1 MVVGTG
7 RQQGM
12 WPSYRTINTG
22 INMSE
27 NHSIK
32 PHGGTLVNRISKAN
46 PTGLFSITISE
57 DLAND
62 VENIADGIFSPL
74 EGFLG
79 KQDYESVI
87 SRGRLTNDLA
97 WTIPIVLDVNGQ
109 TASKMK
115 ESEDVLLQTPQGTGV
130 AILHVEET
138 YSFDKEKTA
147 QGVYGTTDPSHPGVT
162 KTMSMNDYLVGGK
175 IDYIQRPDETELRK
189 NRLTPLQTR
198 EAFAKA
204 GWKTICAFQT
214 RNPPHVAHEMLQ
226 KTSITTRD
234 GVFVNPIIGKKKSGD
249 FVDEVII
256 KCYET
261 MIKLYYPQNRCI
273 LGTLQTEMKYA
284 GPKEAIHHAIMR
296 QNYGCTHI
304 IIGRDH
310 AGVGKFYDPFAAQKI
325 FDDYPELEISPV
337 FFPAFFYCKKCLT
350 YTTPKACPHGDDVKE
365 QISGT
370 ALREMIQNGQT
381 PSEFILRPEVAKV
394 ILDHPRPFVD

>member
-1 MVVGTG
+1 
-7 RQQGM
+7 
-12 WPSYRTINTG
+12 
-22 INMSE
+22 MSE

-32 PHGGTLVNRISKAN
+32 PHGGILVNRIVKTK
-46 PTGLFSITISE
+46 PEGLFSITITE

-79 KQDYESVI
+79 QQDFESVI
-87 SRGRLTNDLA
+87 SRGRLANGLA
-97 WTIPIVLDVNGQ
+97 WTIPIVLDVDEQ
-109 TASKMK
+109 TASKIK
-115 ESEDVLLQTPQGTGV
+115 ESGDVLLQNPQGIGIAV
-130 AILHVEET
+130 LHVDEI
-138 YSFDKEKTA
+138 YSFDKEKTI
-147 QGVYGTTDPSHPGVT
+147 QGVYGTTDLAHPGVA
-162 KTMSMNDYLVGGK
+162 KTMALNDYLVGGN
-175 IDYIQRPDETELRK
+175 IDFIQRPDNTVIRK
-189 NRLTPLQTR
+189 HRLTPVQTR
-198 EAFAKA
+198 EKFAKA
-204 GWKTICAFQT
+204 GWNTICAFQT

-249 FVDEVII
+249 FVDEVIVN
-256 KCYET
+256 CYET
-261 MIKLYYPQNRCI
+261 MINSYYPENRCQ
-273 LGTLQTEMKYA
+273 LGTLHTEMKYA

-350 YTTPKACPHGDDVKE
+350 YTNPKACPHDDDAKE

-370 ALREMIQNGQT
+370 KLREIIQNGQA
-381 PSEFILRPEVAKV
+381 PSEFILRPEVAQV
-394 ILDHPRPFVD
+394 ILNHPKPFVD